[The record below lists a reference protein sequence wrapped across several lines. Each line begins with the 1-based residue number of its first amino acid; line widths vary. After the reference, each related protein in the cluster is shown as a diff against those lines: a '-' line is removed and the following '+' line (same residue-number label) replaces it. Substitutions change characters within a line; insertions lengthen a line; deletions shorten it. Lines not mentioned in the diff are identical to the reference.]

1 MNYQKLN
8 IYFAFTITILL
19 FASCREEILTPSKIE
34 TNILLNSPIQS
45 VTASSYSFEI
55 TAEDNSSYFLDPL
68 PILKNLN
75 LSLSLNN
82 YSSGKVSIFL
92 VNKDQVT
99 VYNRIFGS
107 NVSASSVNLDGLLP
121 SLIKIEFGNFSGNFS
136 LHLAGKP

>member
-1 MNYQKLN
+1 M
-8 IYFAFTITILL
+8 
-19 FASCREEILTPSKIE
+19 
-34 TNILLNSPIQS
+34 
-45 VTASSYSFEI
+45 
-55 TAEDNSSYFLDPL
+55 DPL

-82 YSSGKVSIFL
+82 YSSGTVSIFL
-92 VNKDQVT
+92 VNKDQVV

-107 NVSASSVNLDGLLP
+107 NLTTSSVNLDGLLP